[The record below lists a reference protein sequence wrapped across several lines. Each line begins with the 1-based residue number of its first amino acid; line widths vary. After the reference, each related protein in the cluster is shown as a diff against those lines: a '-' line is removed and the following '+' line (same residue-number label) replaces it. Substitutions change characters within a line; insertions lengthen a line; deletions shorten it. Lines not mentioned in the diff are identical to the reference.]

1 MKTLEE
7 LREFFRDDIFATDAG
22 CVIEEVGE
30 DYAICSMPIEAKHK
44 NARGGVMG
52 GAIFTLADFT
62 FAVAANAGGVP
73 TVSVSANTMFMKG
86 AKGARLI
93 ARASLIHNGRT
104 TCAAS
109 VRVTDDL
116 GTNVA
121 EVSLTGLHLS

>member
-7 LREFFRDDIFATDAG
+7 IRAYFKDDLFATDAG
-22 CVIEEVGE
+22 CVIEEVEEGCSV
-30 DYAICSMPIEAKHK
+30 CSMPIEAKHK

-52 GAIFTLADFT
+52 GAIFTLADFA

-86 AKGARLI
+86 AKGTRLF
-93 ARASLIHNGRT
+93 ARATLIHNGRT

-116 GTNVA
+116 GTNIA
-121 EVSLTGLHLS
+121 EVSLTGIHLA

>member
-1 MKTLEE
+1 MKTIEE
-7 LREFFRDDIFATDAG
+7 LREFFKDDIFATDAG
-22 CVIEEVGE
+22 CVIDDVGE
-30 DYAICSMPIEAKHK
+30 GFSVCSMPVEAKHK

-52 GAIFTLADFT
+52 GAIFTLADFA

-86 AKGARLI
+86 AKGTRLI
-93 ARASLIHNGRT
+93 ARATLIHNGRT

-116 GTNVA
+116 GTNIA
-121 EVSLTGLHLS
+121 EVSLTGVHLS

>member
-7 LREFFRDDIFATDAG
+7 IREFFKDDIFATDAG

-30 DYAICSMPIEAKHK
+30 GYAVCSMPIEAKHK

-52 GAIFTLADFT
+52 GAIFTLADFA
-62 FAVAANAGGVP
+62 FAVTANAGGVP

-86 AKGARLI
+86 AKGTRLI

-116 GTNVA
+116 GTNIA
-121 EVSLTGLHLS
+121 EVSLTGIHLA

>member
-1 MKTLEE
+1 MKAIEE
-7 LREFFRDDIFATDAG
+7 LREFFKDDIFATDAG
-22 CVIEEVGE
+22 CVIDDVGE
-30 DYAICSMPIEAKHK
+30 GFSVCSMPVEAKHK

-52 GAIFTLADFT
+52 GAIFTLADFA

-86 AKGARLI
+86 AKGTRLI
-93 ARASLIHNGRT
+93 ARATLIHNGRT

-116 GTNVA
+116 GTNIA
-121 EVSLTGLHLS
+121 EVSLTGVHLS